1 MYDHNALPPEGPAR
15 QPIFKIP
22 PATLGLALVLIL
34 VFLLLRV
41 LPAETEGWAL
51 ATFGY
56 QPGFFLAALDG
67 QAPLLPALWPF
78 ATHLLL
84 HYDALHLITNV
95 GFLVAFATPV
105 ERRIGALGFLAAFLV
120 CGIAGALA
128 QTYLIFDPAQR
139 AELLIG
145 ASGGIFG
152 LMGAALVLGPDRT
165 GPRLATGP
173 IILVLMGLNLAIGL
187 ASEFGWVGDYL
198 IGWQAHAGGF
208 LAGLPLGWAIRRSV
222 AGRS

>member
-1 MYDHNALPPEGPAR
+1 MYDQNALPPEGPVR

-22 PATLGLALVLIL
+22 PATLGLALALIL

-41 LPAETEGWAL
+41 LPVSTEAWVLG
-51 ATFGY
+51 TFGY
-56 QPGFFLAALDG
+56 QPGFFLAALEG
-67 QAPLLPALWPF
+67 RAPLLPALWPF

-105 ERRIGALGFLAAFLV
+105 ERRLGALPFLAAFLA
-120 CGIAGALA
+120 CGIAGALL
-128 QTYLIFDPAQR
+128 QTYLTFDPAGR

-152 LMGAALVLGPDRT
+152 LMGMALVLGPGDKASQ

-187 ASEFGWVGDYL
+187 ASELGWTGDYL

-208 LAGLPLGWAIRRSV
+208 LLGLLLGWTIRR
-222 AGRS
+222 R